1 MSIKAVDTY
10 PPAIQFVPD
19 LYKTQEMCFKALILV
34 FLYLII
40 FLIDIKLKKCVIKYF
55 PKILLCYNIVLIDI
69 RIVLIYRCVIKLL
82 MSFYQHDSFFLI
94 DLLQLRWLKKLD
106 DDYSLMMIQ
115 SLLMKILI
123 ISHVLVMKWY
133 S

>member
-40 FLIDIKLKKCVIKYF
+40 FLIDIKLKKCAIKHF

-106 DDYSLMMIQ
+106 DDYSLMVIQ